1 LNISALFSF
10 LISIQVFDS
19 TGEPS
24 GTYKKYL
31 DIYKRGIDTSDSANA
46 TMHEAMT
53 DLAFIMANRVW
64 NEVETE
70 EGVTKGRLFFAIGGV
85 NDVNPF
91 SGKAVKNEVYVYTSG
106 ENKSNDKPL
115 LTAEDIRVHGHI
127 EPTEGNVYSSDGSK
141 VDLDLAAYGA
151 VYMDFNGSMAL
162 FSSAWERNLDK
173 LATEKKLKGVFVMGG
188 VLAEAAP
195 LTMPS
200 IPGVLNRFSSAT
212 MNQLYHPARTASFF
226 DLLARHPE
234 VPVFTVTNNA
244 VGDLL
249 TMNSSKEKT
258 MEGVW
263 AFMDSNGLMGDFL
276 RLVAKA
282 HYESRYS
289 PPRKAYDFYTSLA
302 LCRLLTAQAK
312 GDKATV
318 AALTAT
324 RTEEGGK
331 GPEGGA
337 GAGGAAAPPAGPVP
351 AEDRY
356 LFYSGTYGMS
366 LVSSSPN
373 WKDALCNYVVK
384 IDTDVVPT
392 DPPFIRTKKETFLAE
407 IAIMH
412 KLESL
417 PSIKVRDLRFD
428 SDNDT
433 RRLSLAGLPY

>member
-1 LNISALFSF
+1 MTRTIIISSGDISDVDGFFAISHYAKTGADVLFVMNYPGYIAIKDEILEFDKENPGLGYRYS
-10 LISIQVFDS
+10 SKTVFDS

-263 AFMDSNGLMGDFL
+263 AFMDSNGC
-276 RLVAKA
+276 AP
-282 HYESRYS
+282 H
-289 PPRKAYDFYTSLA
+289 PPIHHNTLIK
-302 LCRLLTAQAK
+302 K
-312 GDKATV
+312 P
-318 AALTAT
+318 
-324 RTEEGGK
+324 GK
-331 GPEGGA
+331 
-337 GAGGAAAPPAGPVP
+337 
-351 AEDRY
+351 
-356 LFYSGTYGMS
+356 
-366 LVSSSPN
+366 
-373 WKDALCNYVVK
+373 K
-384 IDTDVVPT
+384 
-392 DPPFIRTKKETFLAE
+392 
-407 IAIMH
+407 
-412 KLESL
+412 
-417 PSIKVRDLRFD
+417 
-428 SDNDT
+428 
-433 RRLSLAGLPY
+433 